1 MVTTD
6 RASLG
11 RARQSMKGEGRGQS
25 MPAERTVLQAE
36 RKERRPLAQWGLL
49 EPARGPGHEEA
60 SQHQEGQGGQ
70 THLQKQWRGY
80 PKGCSKANLKLVW
93 QGERNSLAS
102 LNQQPQPAT
111 RALNNGVSASP
122 HHGPTGSTGPDRGLE
137 GQLMVKS
144 CSQECGSLC
153 T

>member
-6 RASLG
+6 RASIG
-11 RARQSMKGEGRGQS
+11 RVRQSMKGEGRGQL
-25 MPAERTVLQAE
+25 MPAERTILQAE
-36 RKERRPLAQWGLL
+36 RKEGRPLALWGVL
-49 EPARGPGHEEA
+49 EPARGPGLGEA
-60 SQHQEGQGGQ
+60 SQHQEGQGRAGPLAK
-70 THLQKQWRGY
+70 T

-93 QGERNSLAS
+93 QGERNSLSS
-102 LNQQPQPAT
+102 LNQQPPPAT

-122 HHGPTGSTGPDRGLE
+122 HHGPTGSTGPHRGLE
-137 GQLMVKS
+137 RQLMVKP